1 MSLTRIS
8 AALALMLGAGVS
20 MAAEPDQAI
29 RQALQSLDANLPIE
43 AIAESPMSG
52 IYQVQLEGGRQL
64 YTSADGQ
71 FLIQGYLFQVK
82 DGKAVNL
89 TEIEESRAVA
99 KQINAIPA
107 KEMVVFAPKA
117 PKTHITVFTD
127 TDCGYCQKLHSE
139 VPSLC
144 LSQQHSHLHRS
155 ESTLSQCHCVQTD
168 LRREVLWSCSRCD
181 HSRPHHSEA
190 TVSQCQCVH
199 ASDDQEKS
207 RTSRC
212 DRFSVWQYLV
222 FSWKE
227 LFSRRRRTSRSERYF
242 ETFVK
247 NRTWVFEARNF
258 TPEFDREGVRIT
270 HIFITCSYPQK
281 RMA

>member
-8 AALALMLGAGVS
+8 IALALMLGSSVTL
-20 MAAEPDQAI
+20 AADPDQVI
-29 RQALQSLDANLPIE
+29 RQSLKSLDASLPIE
-43 AIAESPMSG
+43 AIAESPMTG

-71 FLIQGYLFQVK
+71 FLLQGYLFQVK

-139 VPSLC
+139 VPELNR
-144 LSQQHSHLHRS
+144 LG
-155 ESTLSQCHCVQTD
+155 V
-168 LRREVLWSCSRCD
+168 EVRYVAFPRQGLNS
-181 HSRPHHSEA
+181 PAAKEL
-190 TVSQCQCVH
+190 V
-199 ASDDQEKS
+199 
-207 RTSRC
+207 
-212 DRFSVWQYLV
+212 SVWCAKDQQDAMNRAKTRKGVADATCDNPVAKQYQLGQMIGV
-222 FSWKE
+222 
-227 LFSRRRRTSRSERYF
+227 
-242 ETFVK
+242 
-247 NRTWVFEARNF
+247 NG
-258 TPEFDREGVRIT
+258 TPAIVLANGKMIPG
-270 HIFITCSYPQK
+270 YQPAPQLAK
-281 RMA
+281 VALESND

>member
-20 MAAEPDQAI
+20 MATEPDQAI
-29 RQALQSLDANLPIE
+29 RQALKSLDANLPIE

-139 VPSLC
+139 VPELNR
-144 LSQQHSHLHRS
+144 LG
-155 ESTLSQCHCVQTD
+155 V
-168 LRREVLWSCSRCD
+168 EVRYVAFPRQGLNS
-181 HSRPHHSEA
+181 PAAKELA
-190 TVSQCQCVH
+190 
-199 ASDDQEKS
+199 
-207 RTSRC
+207 
-212 DRFSVWQYLV
+212 SVWCSKDRQAAMNLAKTRQAVPEADCDNPVAKQYQLGQMIGV
-222 FSWKE
+222 NGTPAIVLANGKMIPGYQPAPQ
-227 LFSRRRRTSRSERYF
+227 L
-242 ETFVK
+242 
-247 NRTWVFEARNF
+247 ARIALESN
-258 TPEFDREGVRIT
+258 D
-270 HIFITCSYPQK
+270 
-281 RMA
+281 

>member
-139 VPSLC
+139 VPELNRLGVEVRYVAFPRQGLNSPAA
-144 LSQQHSHLHRS
+144 
-155 ESTLSQCHCVQTD
+155 
-168 LRREVLWSCSRCD
+168 REL
-181 HSRPHHSEA
+181 A
-190 TVSQCQCVH
+190 
-199 ASDDQEKS
+199 
-207 RTSRC
+207 
-212 DRFSVWQYLV
+212 SVWCSKDRQAAMNLAKTRQAVPEADCDNPVAKQYQLGQMIGV
-222 FSWKE
+222 NGTPAIVLANGKMIPGYQPAPQ
-227 LFSRRRRTSRSERYF
+227 L
-242 ETFVK
+242 
-247 NRTWVFEARNF
+247 ARIALESN
-258 TPEFDREGVRIT
+258 D
-270 HIFITCSYPQK
+270 
-281 RMA
+281 